1 MKIKKI
7 ISIFLLILIVS
18 HGILQFMLYKVM
30 QVKYRLD
37 MVEQISHGI
46 PDSYLTILKFG
57 KSNYK
62 MSSGNIKWIEDDEF
76 RYQNSMYD
84 VVKTKTVGDSIY
96 LYCIMDENESEL
108 YTYFEK
114 YLQNLAEE
122 DPDKFKDIASLNI
135 FLSQFYSSSLNTD
148 SEIPLQ
154 LTKQNYFS
162 LTLNPLDGEILLN
175 TPPPRS

>member
-76 RYQNSMYD
+76 RYQNLMYD

-96 LYCIMDENESEL
+96 LYCIMDENESQL
-108 YTYFEK
+108 YSCFEK
-114 YLQNLAEE
+114 YIHNLVEE
-122 DPDKFKDIASLNI
+122 EPDKLKDLLSIDI
-135 FLSQFYSSSLNTD
+135 FFSQFYSNSLN
-148 SEIPLQ
+148 SNFENHLH
-154 LTKQNYFS
+154 LTKQNYNL
-162 LTLNPLDGEILLN
+162 LTLAILSVDKFLT